1 MPRVEKLR
9 SINFRKLLKYGF
21 FGATTAGIEFVVFLL
36 LSPWAHIYVASTVSF
51 LVGLVVSFIFN
62 KFIVFKNSDDVKKSE
77 AVQFLVLG
85 LANSQLSS
93 VMTWAMSLVVPGFV
107 AKIISMGAIAI
118 WNYLLMN
125 FVIFKKKP

>member
-1 MPRVEKLR
+1 MNNLQK
-9 SINFRKLLKYGF
+9 IIKYGF
-21 FGATTAGIEFVVFLL
+21 FGVITAGIEFVVFLL
-36 LSPWAHIYVASTVSF
+36 LSPWTHIYVASTISF
-51 LVGLVVSFIFN
+51 LVGLVVSFTFN
-62 KFIVFKNSDDVKKSE
+62 KFIVFKNSNNVKKSE

-93 VMTWAMSLVVPGFV
+93 VMTWAMSLVAPGFV

>member
-1 MPRVEKLR
+1 MRKHKEVFYRV
-9 SINFRKLLKYGF
+9 IKYGF
-21 FGATTAGIEFVVFLL
+21 FGVTTAGIEFVVFLL
-36 LSPWAHIYVASTVSF
+36 LSPWTHIYVASTISF
-51 LVGLVVSFIFN
+51 LVGLVVSFTFN
-62 KFIVFKNSDDVKKSE
+62 KFIVFKNSDIVKKSE

-107 AKIISMGAIAI
+107 AKIINMGAIAI

-125 FVIFKKKP
+125 FVIFKKR